1 MRIREVFRKHRLT
14 EEELLSLD
22 ADGIMDA
29 LDYDEELEGITSTVQ
44 DIITVITIFLSI
56 LGIVSPFF
64 HLWIG
69 ILPIM
74 MEVLMTV
81 CCAIWKPECMVSIDY
96 KNSKYKTSLLSYYG
110 DWGSIYRF
118 LLSIEETDR
127 KAYGNM
133 APIDFY
139 KRIGIDLKA
148 IYDEY
153 DNSWDYGKSGQKHYR
168 RGMGY
173 ALKAIIRVWSALKK
187 IPSRLTPEQMNSLSR
202 KLDIVKLMKESETE
216 FSKAD
221 NSIDDGVDQTI
232 DDMSNYIDDLEH
244 AKALRDNALLTSSEY
259 NRIKDSVASIH
270 IKSEELRKTLSKN
283 MKQTQKAS

>member
-1 MRIREVFRKHRLT
+1 MRIREVFRKHRLN
-14 EEELLSLD
+14 EEELLSLN
-22 ADGIMDA
+22 ADEIMDA
-29 LDYDEELEGITSTVQ
+29 LNYDRELESKASTVQ
-44 DIITVITIFLSI
+44 NIIVAITIVLSI
-56 LGIVSPFF
+56 LGIVLPFF
-64 HLWIG
+64 HMWIG

-74 MEVLMTV
+74 MEVLMAI
-81 CCAIWKPECMVSIDY
+81 CCAIWKPECMASTNY
-96 KNSKYKTSLLSYYG
+96 NNSKYKTSLLPYYG
-110 DWGSIYRF
+110 DWGRIYSF
-118 LLSIEETDR
+118 LLSIEKINR

-139 KRIGIDLKA
+139 KRIGIDL
-148 IYDEY
+148 ISVCEQY
-153 DNSWDYGKSGQKHYR
+153 DNNGYYGKSGRKHYR

-173 ALKAIIRVWSALKK
+173 ALKAIIRVWSALRK
-187 IPSRLTPEQMNSLSR
+187 ISSRLAPEQMDSLSR
-202 KLDIVKLMKESETE
+202 KLDIAQLMKESETE

-270 IKSEELRKTLSKN
+270 AKSEELRKTLSKN
-283 MKQTQKAS
+283 VDQTQKAL

>member
-29 LDYDEELEGITSTVQ
+29 LDYDKELEGITNTVQ
-44 DIITVITIFLSI
+44 DITTGITIVLSI

-64 HLWIG
+64 HMWIG
-69 ILPIM
+69 ILPII
-74 MEVLMTV
+74 MEVLITI
-81 CCAIWKPECMVSIDY
+81 CCAIWKPECMVSINY
-96 KNSKYKTSLLSYYG
+96 NNSKYKTSLLSYYG

-148 IYDEY
+148 IHDEY

-187 IPSRLTPEQMNSLSR
+187 IPSRLTPEQMDSLSM
-202 KLDIVKLMKESETE
+202 KLNIAKLMKESATE
-216 FSKAD
+216 FSKAE

-232 DDMSNYIDDLEH
+232 DRMSNYIGNLEH
-244 AKALRDNALLTSSEY
+244 AKVLRDNALLTSSEY
-259 NRIKDSVASIH
+259 NRIKDSVASLH
-270 IKSEELRKTLSKN
+270 TKSEELRKTLSKN
-283 MKQTQKAS
+283 MEQTQKAS

>member
-1 MRIREVFRKHRLT
+1 MRIREVFRKHRLN
-14 EEELLSLD
+14 EEELLSLN
-22 ADGIMDA
+22 ADEIMDA
-29 LDYDEELEGITSTVQ
+29 LDYDRELESKASTVQ
-44 DIITVITIFLSI
+44 NIIVAITIVLSI
-56 LGIVSPFF
+56 LGIVLPFF
-64 HLWIG
+64 HMWIG

-74 MEVLMTV
+74 MEVLMAI
-81 CCAIWKPECMVSIDY
+81 CCAIWKPECMASTNY
-96 KNSKYKTSLLSYYG
+96 NNSKYKTSLLSYYG
-110 DWGSIYRF
+110 YWGRIYSF
-118 LLSIEETDR
+118 LLSIEKINR

-139 KRIGIDLKA
+139 KRIGIDL
-148 IYDEY
+148 ISVCEQY
-153 DNSWDYGKSGQKHYR
+153 DNNGYYGKSGRKHYR

-173 ALKAIIRVWSALKK
+173 ALKAIIRVWSALRK
-187 IPSRLTPEQMNSLSR
+187 IPSRLAPEQMESLSR
-202 KLDIVKLMKESETE
+202 KLDIAQLMKESETE
-216 FSKAD
+216 FNKAE

-283 MKQTQKAS
+283 VDQTQKAS

>member
-1 MRIREVFRKHRLT
+1 MRIREVFRKHRLN
-14 EEELLSLD
+14 EEELLSLN
-22 ADGIMDA
+22 ADEIMDA
-29 LDYDEELEGITSTVQ
+29 LNYDRELESKASTVQ
-44 DIITVITIFLSI
+44 NIIVAITIVLSI
-56 LGIVSPFF
+56 LGIVLPFF
-64 HLWIG
+64 HMWIG

-74 MEVLMTV
+74 MEVLMAI
-81 CCAIWKPECMVSIDY
+81 CCAIWKPECMASTNY
-96 KNSKYKTSLLSYYG
+96 NNSKYKTSLLPYYG
-110 DWGSIYRF
+110 DWGRIYSF
-118 LLSIEETDR
+118 LLSIEKINR

-133 APIDFY
+133 VPIDFY
-139 KRIGIDLKA
+139 KRIGIDL
-148 IYDEY
+148 ISVCEQY
-153 DNSWDYGKSGQKHYR
+153 DNNGYYGKSGRKHYR

-173 ALKAIIRVWSALKK
+173 ALKAIIRVWSALRK
-187 IPSRLTPEQMNSLSR
+187 ISSRLAPEQMDSLSR
-202 KLDIVKLMKESETE
+202 KLDIAQLMKESETE

-283 MKQTQKAS
+283 VDQTQKAS

>member
-29 LDYDEELEGITSTVQ
+29 LDYDKELENRTSTVQ
-44 DIITVITIFLSI
+44 DIITGITIVLSI

-64 HLWIG
+64 HIWIG

-74 MEVLMTV
+74 MEVLMAI
-81 CCAIWKPECMVSIDY
+81 CCAIWKPECMASIAY
-96 KNSKYKTSLLSYYG
+96 NNSKYKTSLLPDDG
-110 DWGSIYRF
+110 TWGRIYSF
-118 LLSIEETDR
+118 LLSIEKIDR

-148 IYDEY
+148 IHDEY
-153 DNSWDYGKSGQKHYR
+153 DNSWDYGKAGQKHYR

-173 ALKAIIRVWSALKK
+173 ALKAIIRVWSALRK
-187 IPSRLTPEQMNSLSR
+187 IPSRLTPEQMDSLSR
-202 KLDIVKLMKESETE
+202 KLDIAKLMKESATE

-270 IKSEELRKTLSKN
+270 AKSEELRKTLSKN
-283 MKQTQKAS
+283 VDQTQKAS

>member
-29 LDYDEELEGITSTVQ
+29 LDYDEELEGITNTVQ
-44 DIITVITIFLSI
+44 NIIVAITIVLSI

-64 HLWIG
+64 HIWIG
-69 ILPIM
+69 ILPII
-74 MEVLMTV
+74 MEVLIII
-81 CCAIWKPECMVSIDY
+81 CCAIWKPECVASINY
-96 KNSKYKTSLLSYYG
+96 NNSKYKASLLPYNGY
-110 DWGSIYRF
+110 WGRIYSF
-118 LLSIEETDR
+118 LLCIEKTDR

-139 KRIGIDLKA
+139 KRIGIDL
-148 IYDEY
+148 ISVCEQY
-153 DNSWDYGKSGQKHYR
+153 DNNGYYGKAGQKHYR

-187 IPSRLTPEQMNSLSR
+187 IPSRLAPEQMESLSR
-202 KLDIVKLMKESETE
+202 KLNIAKLMKESATE
-216 FSKAD
+216 FSKAE

-270 IKSEELRKTLSKN
+270 AKSEELRKTLSKN
-283 MKQTQKAS
+283 VDQTQKAS

>member
-1 MRIREVFRKHRLT
+1 MRIREVFRKHRLN
-14 EEELLSLD
+14 EEELLSLN
-22 ADGIMDA
+22 ADEIMDA
-29 LDYDEELEGITSTVQ
+29 LDYDRELESKASTVQ
-44 DIITVITIFLSI
+44 NIIVAITIVLSI
-56 LGIVSPFF
+56 LGIVLPFF
-64 HLWIG
+64 HMWIG

-74 MEVLMTV
+74 MEVLMAI
-81 CCAIWKPECMVSIDY
+81 CCAIWKPECMASTNY
-96 KNSKYKTSLLSYYG
+96 NNSKYKTSLLSYYG
-110 DWGSIYRF
+110 YWGRIYSF
-118 LLSIEETDR
+118 LLSIEKINR

-139 KRIGIDLKA
+139 KRIGIDL
-148 IYDEY
+148 ISVCEQY
-153 DNSWDYGKSGQKHYR
+153 DNNGYYGKSGRKHYR

-173 ALKAIIRVWSALKK
+173 ALKAIIRVWSALRK
-187 IPSRLTPEQMNSLSR
+187 IPSRLAPEQMESLSR
-202 KLDIVKLMKESETE
+202 KLNIAQLMKESEVE

-270 IKSEELRKTLSKN
+270 AKSEELRKTLSKN
-283 MKQTQKAS
+283 VDQTQKAS

>member
-29 LDYDEELEGITSTVQ
+29 LDYDEELESRTSTVQ
-44 DIITVITIFLSI
+44 NIIVAITIVLSI
-56 LGIVSPFF
+56 LGIVLPFF

-74 MEVLMTV
+74 MEVLITI
-81 CCAIWKPECMVSIDY
+81 CCAIWKPEYMTSTNY
-96 KNSKYKTSLLSYYG
+96 NNSKYKTSLLSYYG
-110 DWGSIYRF
+110 YWGRTYNF
-118 LLSIEETDR
+118 LSSIEKTNR

-133 APIDFY
+133 TPIDFY
-139 KRIGIDLKA
+139 KRIGIDL
-148 IYDEY
+148 ISVCDRY
-153 DNSWDYGKSGQKHYR
+153 DNKDYYGKSGRRHYR

-187 IPSRLTPEQMNSLSR
+187 IPSRLTPEQMDSLSR
-202 KLDIVKLMKESETE
+202 KLNIAKLMNESEIE

-232 DDMSNYIDDLEH
+232 DDMSNYIGNLEH

-270 IKSEELRKTLSKN
+270 AKFEELRKTLSKN
-283 MKQTQKAS
+283 MEQTQQVS

>member
-29 LDYDEELEGITSTVQ
+29 LDYDEELEGITNTVQ
-44 DIITVITIFLSI
+44 NIIVAITIVLSI

-64 HLWIG
+64 HIWIG
-69 ILPIM
+69 ILPII
-74 MEVLMTV
+74 MEVLIII
-81 CCAIWKPECMVSIDY
+81 CCAIWKPECMVSTNY
-96 KNSKYKTSLLSYYG
+96 NNSKYKTSLLPYYG
-110 DWGSIYRF
+110 YWGRIYSF
-118 LLSIEETDR
+118 LLSIEKINR

-139 KRIGIDLKA
+139 KRIGMDL
-148 IYDEY
+148 ISVCEQY
-153 DNSWDYGKSGQKHYR
+153 DNNGYYGKAGQKHYR

-173 ALKAIIRVWSALKK
+173 ALKTIIRVWSALKK
-187 IPSRLTPEQMNSLSR
+187 IPSRLTPEQMDSLSR
-202 KLDIVKLMKESETE
+202 KLNIAKLMKESATE
-216 FSKAD
+216 FSKAE

-232 DDMSNYIDDLEH
+232 DDMSNYIEDLEH

-270 IKSEELRKTLSKN
+270 AKSEELRKTLSKN
-283 MKQTQKAS
+283 VDQTQKAL

>member
-29 LDYDEELEGITSTVQ
+29 FDYDKELEGKTSTVQ
-44 DIITVITIFLSI
+44 DITTGITIVLSI

-64 HLWIG
+64 HMWIG
-69 ILPIM
+69 ILPII
-74 MEVLMTV
+74 MEILVV
-81 CCAIWKPECMVSIDY
+81 ICCAIWKPECMTSTNY
-96 KNSKYKTSLLSYYG
+96 NNSKYKTSLLPDDG
-110 DWGSIYRF
+110 TWGRIYSF
-118 LLSIEETDR
+118 LLSIEKIDR

-148 IYDEY
+148 IHDEY
-153 DNSWDYGKSGQKHYR
+153 DNSWDYGKAGQKHYR

-173 ALKAIIRVWSALKK
+173 ALKAIIRVWSALRK
-187 IPSRLTPEQMNSLSR
+187 IPSRLTPEQMDSLSR
-202 KLDIVKLMKESETE
+202 KLDIAKLMKESEVE

-259 NRIKDSVASIH
+259 NRIKDSVTSIH

-283 MKQTQKAS
+283 VDQTQKAS

>member
-29 LDYDEELEGITSTVQ
+29 LDYDEELEGITNTVQ
-44 DIITVITIFLSI
+44 NIIVAITIVLSI

-64 HLWIG
+64 HIWIG

-74 MEVLMTV
+74 MEVLIII
-81 CCAIWKPECMVSIDY
+81 CCAIWKPECMVSTNY
-96 KNSKYKTSLLSYYG
+96 NNSKYKTSLLSYYG
-110 DWGSIYRF
+110 YWGRTYNF
-118 LLSIEETDR
+118 LSSIEETDR

-139 KRIGIDLKA
+139 KRIGIDL
-148 IYDEY
+148 ISVCDRY
-153 DNSWDYGKSGQKHYR
+153 DNKDYYGKSGQKHYR

-173 ALKAIIRVWSALKK
+173 ALKAIIRVWSTLKK
-187 IPSRLTPEQMNSLSR
+187 IPSRLTPEQMESLSR
-202 KLDIVKLMKESETE
+202 NLDIAQLMKESEAE
-216 FSKAD
+216 FSKVD
-221 NSIDDGVDQTI
+221 DSIDDGVDHTI
-232 DDMSNYIDDLEH
+232 DSMSNYIDNLEH

-270 IKSEELRKTLSKN
+270 AKSEELRKTLSKN
-283 MKQTQKAS
+283 VDQNQKVS

>member
-29 LDYDEELEGITSTVQ
+29 LDYDEELEGITNTVQ
-44 DIITVITIFLSI
+44 NIIVAITIVLSI
-56 LGIVSPFF
+56 LGIVLPFF
-64 HLWIG
+64 HIWIG

-74 MEVLMTV
+74 MEVLMAI
-81 CCAIWKPECMVSIDY
+81 CCAIWKPECVASINY
-96 KNSKYKTSLLSYYG
+96 NNSKYKASLLPDDG
-110 DWGSIYRF
+110 TWGRIYSF
-118 LLSIEETDR
+118 LLSIEKIDR

-148 IYDEY
+148 IHDEY
-153 DNSWDYGKSGQKHYR
+153 DNSWDYGKAGRKHYR

-187 IPSRLTPEQMNSLSR
+187 IPSRLTPEQMDSLSK
-202 KLDIVKLMKESETE
+202 KLDIAKLMKESETE

-232 DDMSNYIDDLEH
+232 DRMSNYIGNLEH

-259 NRIKDSVASIH
+259 NRIKDSVTSIH
-270 IKSEELRKTLSKN
+270 TKSEELRKTLSKN
-283 MKQTQKAS
+283 MEQTQKAS